1 MDSEVRLLEFKYRIL
16 HLPALRLSADYQ
28 VCGLISSYVKW
39 ASQVALVVKN
49 LLANARDIGD
59 AGSIPRSGRSPGER
73 NGNLPQYYCLE
84 ISWTEEPGRV
94 QPLGLQRVRHD

>member
-1 MDSEVRLLEFKYRIL
+1 MNDNR
-16 HLPALRLSADYQ
+16 
-28 VCGLISSYVKW
+28 SSSLK
-39 ASQVALVVKN
+39 ASFNQQQAFLVAQMVKN
-49 LLANARDIGD
+49 LPANAGDTRD